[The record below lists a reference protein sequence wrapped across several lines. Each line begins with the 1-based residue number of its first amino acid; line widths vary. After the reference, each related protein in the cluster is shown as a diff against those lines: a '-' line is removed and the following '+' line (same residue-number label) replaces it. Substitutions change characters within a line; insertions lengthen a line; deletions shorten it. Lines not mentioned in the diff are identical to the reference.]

1 MEIEVI
7 AGNDEKVIVVESYYV
22 MQREHTGKVVI
33 EWKYDRRQPKL
44 VLKGGNVA
52 EAEENLMKTF
62 KEGEYITFNEMATNG
77 KNNKK

>member
-1 MEIEVI
+1 M
-7 AGNDEKVIVVESYYV
+7 
-22 MQREHTGKVVI
+22 
-33 EWKYDRRQPKL
+33 

-62 KEGEYITFNEMATNG
+62 KEGEYITFNEMAANG